1 MQQSQPALVSRRLF
15 CRQMVIL
22 IAGWPLPVTALADI
36 NAGFGPQQGQSG
48 LDDQNQMQISR
59 ADRCPVCG
67 MKVSRYPKFSS
78 AIQLEDRR
86 TYYFCS
92 NGCMLRTWLHP
103 EIYLKAPK
111 PALLLAIVRDY
122 FTGRQVDA
130 KIVFWIAGSNIIGP
144 MGPAF
149 VAVQGDRSVKAFTT
163 RHGGR
168 RVFRL
173 QELTDDLWFAVTG
186 KHAGNY

>member
-1 MQQSQPALVSRRLF
+1 MEQSQPALFSRRIF

-22 IAGWPLPVTALADI
+22 MAGWSLPLTAPAAG
-36 NAGFGPQQGQSG
+36 NAGYGPQQGQSG
-48 LDDQNQMQISR
+48 LNDQNQMQINP

-67 MKVSRYPKFSS
+67 MKVIRYPKFSS

-111 PALLLAIVRDY
+111 PALSLAIVRDY
-122 FTGRQVDA
+122 FSGRQVDA
-130 KIVFWIAGSNIIGP
+130 KKVFWIAGSNIIGP

-149 VAVQGDRSVKAFTT
+149 VAVQGDRSVKAFTK

-168 RVFRL
+168 SVFRL
-173 QELTDDLWFAVTG
+173 EELTDDLWFALTG
-186 KHAGNY
+186 KHADNY